1 MKKKK
6 YLPVGSVVLL
16 NNGKKPVVIM
26 GYKMISGNQMIYK
39 NKEMV
44 ESSEIYDYC
53 GVVYPEG
60 LINSDVFCMF
70 NHENISNILFEGYV
84 TDESNK
90 WSDYLKENN

>member
-26 GYKMISGNQMIYK
+26 GYKMVSSNQHVYK
-39 NKEMV
+39 NKEIV
-44 ESSEIYDYC
+44 ANNSVYDYS

-60 LINSDVFCMF
+60 MISSDVFCMF
-70 NHENISNILFEGYV
+70 NHENINKVLFEGYV

-90 WSDYLKENN
+90 WSEFLKEND